1 MILILLAL
9 LLVIITLAILLTV
22 FIVWWKREKDWALTW
37 HNSYTYTYSQYL
49 QLVRVGETAQLR
61 CSKCGKY
68 NGNFADYIRNNEEH
82 IVLLGEPRKKIDLF
96 VCDKCKDKEAN
107 SAKKT
112 E

>member
-1 MILILLAL
+1 MILILLGL
-9 LLVIITLAILLTV
+9 ILVIITLAILLSV
-22 FIVWWKREKDWALTW
+22 FIVLWRREKDWALTW

-107 SAKKT
+107 NAKKI